1 MCSAST
7 GPAGEEGSRL
17 EAGMQI
23 LRWNRSFE
31 VVLDAFADASAKDLG
46 MGGMGEPWVV
56 ECRQVRARGLFSG
69 VMW

>member
-1 MCSAST
+1 
-7 GPAGEEGSRL
+7 
-17 EAGMQI
+17 MQI